1 MRFRSRL
8 QNTPLASISL
18 LLLSTTLFVGCANYQ
33 AVSVVDRDNAATNVK
48 PGGENTPPEL
58 RPGDYLV
65 KKGDT
70 LYGIA
75 LDHGIDYRD
84 IAVWNALENPNLIK
98 IGQILRLTPEP
109 SPDKSG
115 ATATPVGLASPVAV
129 AKPVILTGADIKP
142 TVSPPPATTPAALP
156 PVAPQTAANT
166 STAPAPSTAAP
177 ASLLKREP
185 KGGRIPWSE
194 ETLARARQTESK
206 LAAAKIEPGVGDAKP
221 EAKPDG
227 KLAAKPS
234 DKTADKPAATTGT
247 TAAGTGTVSPPPAT
261 GGDTVDF
268 IWPTNGKLLATFA
281 EGSSK
286 GVDIAGKN
294 GEPVLA
300 AANGIVSYAGAGL
313 RGYGNLVVLR
323 HNATYLSVY
332 AHNSKIV
339 VKEKQTVAKGQ
350 KIAEIGSTDTDSPR
364 LHFEIRRQG
373 KPVDPLKFLPTN

>member
-8 QNTPLASISL
+8 PNRRLASIP
-18 LLLSTTLFVGCANYQ
+18 LLLSTGLFVGCANYQ
-33 AVSVVDRDNAATNVK
+33 AVSVVDRDTTASSVK
-48 PGGENTPPEL
+48 SGGENAPPEL

-75 LDHGIDYRD
+75 LDHGLDYRD

-109 SPDKSG
+109 SPDKN
-115 ATATPVGLASPVAV
+115 AVASPVAV
-129 AKPVILTGADIKP
+129 AKPVNLSGADIKP
-142 TVSPPPATTPAALP
+142 TVSPPAATTPATQP
-156 PVAPQTAANT
+156 PVAPQAA
-166 STAPAPSTAAP
+166 

-194 ETLARARQTESK
+194 DALARARQTESK
-206 LAAAKIEPGVGDAKP
+206 LAAAKIEPGVGEAKP

-234 DKTADKPAATTGT
+234 DKTADKPAATAGT
-247 TAAGTGTVSPPPAT
+247 TVAAAGTVSPAPAA
-261 GGDTVDF
+261 GGDAVDF

-281 EGSSK
+281 EGGSK
-286 GVDIAGKN
+286 GIDIAGKS

-300 AANGIVSYAGAGL
+300 AANGVVSYAGAGL

-373 KPVDPLKFLPTN
+373 KPTDPLKLLPAN